1 MQKLKQARGFFLN
14 FFSCHQTFIPD
25 GQRPGSFI
33 SGRDTPHLLKIV
45 EVGRRKREYCGKGL
59 WGEYLEL
66 EDTVIPMLT
75 SLPLSLKCQ
84 WNKGFISLSCYVY
97 SSRQ

>member
-1 MQKLKQARGFFLN
+1 MQKLKRARGFFLN
-14 FFSCHQTFIPD
+14 FFSRHQTFIPD
-25 GQRPGSFI
+25 DQRPGSFL
-33 SGRDTPHLLKIV
+33 SGRVTPHLLKIV
-45 EVGRRKREYCGKGL
+45 EVGRMKGEYYGKGL

-75 SLPLSLKCQ
+75 SLPPSLKCQ